1 MDQTQIANWI
11 ALAALAFTV
20 VVGGLGLAFR
30 LGGLSRDLQN
40 HTARIKDLEDGE
52 AAQGRG
58 RTALEVALAELRG
71 AIVTEMNHMRE
82 GFSELKRE
90 MLWLRK
96 GALYEIDRVDPP
108 APSPTPPARKR

>member
-1 MDQTQIANWI
+1 MTDPQIANWI

-30 LGGLSRDLQN
+30 LGGLNRDVQN
-40 HTARIKDLEDGE
+40 HAARIKNLEEGE

-71 AIVTEMNHMRE
+71 AIVTELNHMRE

-108 APSPTPPARKR
+108 APTPTPAARKR